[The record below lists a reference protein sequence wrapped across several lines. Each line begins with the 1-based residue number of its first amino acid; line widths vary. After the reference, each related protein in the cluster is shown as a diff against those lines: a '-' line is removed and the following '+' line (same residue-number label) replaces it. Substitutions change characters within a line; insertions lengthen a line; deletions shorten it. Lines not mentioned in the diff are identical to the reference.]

1 VNFRNRGKIIGKPM
15 VIVVLFDDVKNN
27 KNHQPYPLLKQL
39 LKAMVLESLPNYEN
53 DMVLE
58 IGVKRKV
65 SLL

>member
-1 VNFRNRGKIIGKPM
+1 M
-15 VIVVLFDDVKNN
+15 VIVVLFYDVKNN